1 MLGRTHYKLGI
12 GYYLISIPMIAT
24 VFAINKAE
32 HLLFG
37 ILVAGFAALLPDI
50 DTANSKINTQNII
63 TRIPIKLVD
72 KITTFLLLIV
82 RCGLSF
88 WVAYLLWMYS
98 QGQSDTSKDIIQ
110 VIAIILALL
119 GVLGSGIIKRLP
131 FYSSIEKNTINFGN
145 RLKKIIIYVVIIIL
159 VSVVYVYNYR
169 VYNDWGIYLLGVV
182 LILSAISEHRTFTHS
197 LEGFLTYSILAY
209 HITTL
214 YGYTSIGIAFIIGY
228 MSHLYLADIF
238 VGTYI
243 NIYNTRNIIYVI

>member
-1 MLGRTHYKLGI
+1 
-12 GYYLISIPMIAT
+12 
-24 VFAINKAE
+24 
-32 HLLFG
+32 
-37 ILVAGFAALLPDI
+37 
-50 DTANSKINTQNII
+50 
-63 TRIPIKLVD
+63 
-72 KITTFLLLIV
+72 
-82 RCGLSF
+82 
-88 WVAYLLWMYS
+88 MYS